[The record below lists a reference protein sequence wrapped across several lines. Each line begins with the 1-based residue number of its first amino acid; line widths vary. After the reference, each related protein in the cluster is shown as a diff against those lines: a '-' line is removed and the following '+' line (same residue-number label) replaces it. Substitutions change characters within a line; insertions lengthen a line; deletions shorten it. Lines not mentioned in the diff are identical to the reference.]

1 MHVLITGANGFVG
14 AALVRRLLDDTQALP
29 DLTRLT
35 LIDLEFPTELN
46 DPRVHYLSG
55 SIADSKLLANAL
67 ETPVDVLFHL
77 ASIPGGMAERNYPLS
92 RQVNLDATQ
101 TLFEGLKAQATPARV
116 VFASTIAV
124 YGSPLPAQVDDSTP
138 LQPKLTYGAQK
149 LIGEILLEDF
159 SRRGWIDGISLRLPG
174 IVARP
179 PQPSGLL
186 SAFMSDVFWKLAK
199 GERFECPVSS
209 QAVAWW
215 MSVAR
220 CVDNLLHAASLPASA
235 LQARR
240 SFALPVLRLTMEQVI
255 GGLCQRFGEE
265 RQALVSYLPD
275 AHLEATFGAYPPLLS
290 PAAEA
295 LGFKHDGDLE
305 QLIYRTLNG

>member
-1 MHVLITGANGFVG
+1 MHLLITGANGFVG
-14 AALVRRLLDDTQALP
+14 AALARRLLDDTQVLP

-235 LQARR
+235 LQTRR

-255 GGLCQRFGEE
+255 GGLCRRFGEE

>member
-14 AALVRRLLDDTQALP
+14 AALVRRLLDDTQAVP

-235 LQARR
+235 LQTRR

-255 GGLCQRFGEE
+255 GGLCRRFGEE

-305 QLIYRTLNG
+305 QLIDRTLNG